1 VGFPFINDWQER
13 HGGRTTAVRDIERSR
28 ASMRGIT
35 GTTVHHCPISVKQ
48 GRTQTADTA
57 VGVR

>member
-28 ASMRGIT
+28 A
-35 GTTVHHCPISVKQ
+35 
-48 GRTQTADTA
+48 
-57 VGVR
+57 